1 MDETKRFGKYEI
13 IEELG
18 KGGFGTVYRVRETVL
33 NIERAIKVLH
43 PNLLSDETFLS
54 RFKGEAQLS
63 ALLEHANIVPVYEFD
78 QVQGMSYLAM
88 KYMAGGSVKDRL
100 TNKGRLSQE
109 ETLRYF
115 EDICNGVNFAHQKG
129 VIHRDLKPSNLLIDE
144 FDQIRVSD
152 FGFAK
157 AIASSRSVSMSST
170 GNLIGT
176 PAYMAPE
183 IWSGK
188 PASVQSDI
196 YSLGCILYEMLTG
209 KILFEG
215 VSPAEVI
222 TKHVV
227 EGPKYSEDL
236 PPGIRAVLNKAL
248 QRDPTKRF
256 VDAKDLLEDV
266 RSVLQPDLDLDENK
280 HEENAKRTRTTLLL
294 VGGGILLVLL
304 IVFIITRG
312 SGSGPMSP
320 ASKQVATV
328 IESPVQEIPEKTPGP
343 LVVEVETKLS
353 PTEER
358 VLIQPSPPVSTTVIV
373 EPTVTKMP
381 PTSTPEMATEF
392 PTYYPF
398 SNCPQSKLYIGDS
411 AYVSYNGVKISLRS
425 EPVGTIG
432 ETLVRKLNEGEVVHI
447 IGGPV
452 CDQNLVLWKVRTVQ
466 NEFGWLPEG
475 DYSSFWILPIA
486 SEKVCSGAKA
496 TRLWVGA
503 TAFVE
508 PIPKDRNIMYSEPG
522 INSSKEIGRMNPG
535 SYMEVLEG
543 PSCGN
548 GGEGVWWY
556 VYSEQLGIKGWTREN
571 SNSRD
576 YYFIAPVIPRP

>member
-1 MDETKRFGKYEI
+1 MIESKNFGKYEI

-18 KGGFGTVYRVRETVL
+18 KGGFGTVYHVRETVL
-33 NIERAIKVLH
+33 NIERAIKALH
-43 PNLLSDETFLS
+43 PNLLSDNTFLN

-63 ALLEHANIVPVYEFD
+63 ALLDHPNIVPVYEFS
-78 QVQGMSYLAM
+78 QVEGMNYLAM
-88 KYMAGGSVKDRL
+88 KFMPGGSLKDLL
-100 TNKGRLSQE
+100 TRKGRLSPD
-109 ETLRYF
+109 ETLHYF
-115 EDICNGVNFAHQKG
+115 QDICSGVSFAHQKG
-129 VIHRDLKPSNLLIDE
+129 VIHRDLKPSNLLFDE
-144 FDQIRVSD
+144 FNKIRVSD

-157 AIASSRSVSMSST
+157 AIASSRSISMSST

-215 VSPAEVI
+215 ESPAEVI

-236 PPGIRAVLNKAL
+236 PSGIRAVLNKAL
-248 QRDPTKRF
+248 QRDPAKRF
-256 VDAKDLLEDV
+256 VDAEELFEGA
-266 RSVLQPDLDLDENK
+266 RSVLEPTREANGKQQERP
-280 HEENAKRTRTTLLL
+280 AKTKTLFI
-294 VGGGILLVLL
+294 VGGILVVFL
-304 IVFIITRG
+304 IVFLTTGGFG
-312 SGSGPMSP
+312 SGRSKATSTMETDVIDSP
-320 ASKQVATV
+320 IPPTQEENHAPLV
-328 IESPVQEIPEKTPGP
+328 IEI
-343 LVVEVETKLS
+343 ETE
-353 PTEER
+353 P
-358 VLIQPSPPVSTTVIV
+358 I
-373 EPTVTKMP
+373 EPTTELAPTQPALPTATREVIEPTATDVP
-381 PTSTPEMATEF
+381 PTRTPELASDF
-392 PTYYPF
+392 PAYYPF
-398 SNCPQSKLYIGDS
+398 SNCPQSQLHVGDS

-425 EPVGTIG
+425 EPVGAIG
-432 ETLVRKLNEGEVVHI
+432 DTLIRKLNEGEVVHI

-452 CDQNLVLWKVRTVQ
+452 CDQSLVLWKVRTVQ

-475 DYSSFWILPIA
+475 DYSDFWILPIPT
-486 SEKVCSGAKA
+486 ENVCSGAKA

-543 PSCGN
+543 PSCGS